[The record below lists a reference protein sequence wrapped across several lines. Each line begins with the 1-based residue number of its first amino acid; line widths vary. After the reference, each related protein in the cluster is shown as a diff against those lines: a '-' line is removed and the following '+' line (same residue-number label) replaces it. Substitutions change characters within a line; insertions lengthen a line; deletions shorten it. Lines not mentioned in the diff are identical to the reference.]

1 MIYVSPIS
9 LRVEGANV
17 IFMLGSELC
26 QLKIYFFEM
35 YLLVSL
41 SELILTIDLEF
52 WMMAGEFIVV
62 SGAKLDLVFSWM
74 LIGLNEFTESIAVP
88 FKVVYLF
95 MFRVNRS

>member
-1 MIYVSPIS
+1 M
-9 LRVEGANV
+9 

-26 QLKIYFFEM
+26 QLNIYFFEM

-62 SGAKLDLVFSWM
+62 SGAKLDLVFS
-74 LIGLNEFTESIAVP
+74 
-88 FKVVYLF
+88 
-95 MFRVNRS
+95 